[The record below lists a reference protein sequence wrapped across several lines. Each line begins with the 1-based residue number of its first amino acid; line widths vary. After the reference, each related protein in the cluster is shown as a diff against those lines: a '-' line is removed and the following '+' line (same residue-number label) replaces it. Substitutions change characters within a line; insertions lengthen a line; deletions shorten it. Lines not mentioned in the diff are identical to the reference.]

1 LIEPGSRV
9 DDFFEVAEQIDT
21 AETAFDALAH
31 LTKAA
36 ARHGFAAAACMELVI
51 PDQMPPDALVLL
63 NLPLPWVEH
72 YIANDFAVVDP
83 VLGQVLKGTAPF
95 TWEEAAV
102 GARHGARRVMNEAA
116 DFGLR
121 AGITFPMHG
130 ANGYRA
136 ELTLAGDRFTDDP
149 KALRALRFLAIS
161 THDRARALIP
171 RLSLAPPPKLS
182 DRERECL
189 HWVAGGK
196 SDWAI
201 SQIIGISEA
210 TVHWHIE
217 RAKRKFAASTR
228 IQAVV
233 AAIRAGELRP

>member
-1 LIEPGSRV
+1 MSVWGSRV
-9 DDFFEVAEQIDT
+9 DDFFDVAERIDT

-31 LTKAA
+31 LTRAA
-36 ARHGFAAAACMELVI
+36 ERHGFTAAACMELVI
-51 PDQMPPDALVLL
+51 PEQMPPDALVLL

-72 YIANDFAVVDP
+72 YIANDFTLVDP
-83 VLGQVLKGTAPF
+83 VLSRVLKGTAPF
-95 TWEEAAV
+95 TWEEAST
-102 GARHGARRVMNEAA
+102 GARHGARRVMNEATE
-116 DFGLR
+116 FGLR
-121 AGITFPMHG
+121 RGITFPMHG
-130 ANGYRA
+130 SNGYRA
-136 ELTLAGDRFTDDP
+136 EVTLAGERFDEDP

-171 RLSLAPPPKLS
+171 RLSPGPPPQLS
-182 DRERECL
+182 ERERECL

-201 SQIIGISEA
+201 GQILNISEA

-217 RAKRKFAASTR
+217 RAKRKFQASTR